1 MISLDTHVLLWW
13 TLEPKRLS
21 TAARRAIDAAEVLG
35 VAAIVFWEV
44 ALLTRKRKLDLGS
57 TVEEWTRDVLSLP
70 RIAIRDLTPVIA
82 VRAEALKMHADPA
95 DRFLVATAL
104 EHGESLVTSDG
115 LIRKAGLVHTI
126 W

>member
-1 MISLDTHVLLWW
+1 MIGLDTHVLLWW

-44 ALLTRKRKLDLGS
+44 AFLTRRRKLNLGS
-57 TVEEWTRDVLSLP
+57 TVEAWTRDVLSLP

-115 LIRKAGLVHTI
+115 LIRKAKLVHTI